1 MFEIFFWFLASVLT
15 VICCISLY
23 NFFTFIRV
31 KRSLDIHAHLPFV
44 SVLVPARNEERCIR
58 DCIESLSN
66 QHYPNYEIIIL
77 NDDSRDSTSLIL
89 SELKSQYPNLIQI
102 VNSSELP
109 KNWIGKSHACHVLSL
124 HAKGD
129 YFLFTDADTKHSP
142 YSLNSLIQQT
152 QQLQADLLT
161 AVPYQQLSSIW
172 EHLMVPFMHVLY
184 HGYLPN
190 SFIYSKR
197 NPSLVA
203 ANGQIMLF
211 HRDAYE
217 AIGGHKS
224 VIDSLVEDID
234 IARLTKI
241 NGYKVVLA
249 NAISIVSCSMYT
261 GFDEVF
267 KGFSKNFFA
276 GFQEK
281 IIPFVLFLVH
291 VINVYVFPFFLAI
304 YSIISNN
311 IFLLRWSIVLLSLG
325 MFIRL
330 FATLQFRL
338 PLFHVLLQ
346 PFSAMFTI
354 IIGINSIVWSLPGRK
369 RIWKGRIYQ

>member
-1 MFEIFFWFLASVLT
+1 MFEIFFLFLASVLT

-77 NDDSRDSTSLIL
+77 NDDSIDSTSLIL

-102 VNSSELP
+102 FNSSELP
-109 KNWIGKSHACHVLSL
+109 NNWIGKSHACHVLSL

-224 VIDSLVEDID
+224 VKDSLVEDID
-234 IARLTKI
+234 IARHAKKS
-241 NGYKVVLA
+241 GYKVVLA
-249 NAISIVSCSMYT
+249 NAVSIVTCSMYT

-281 IIPFVLFLVH
+281 IIPFILFLIH

-304 YSIISNN
+304 YGVISNN
-311 IFLLRWSIVLLSLG
+311 IFLLKWAIVLLSLG
-325 MFIRL
+325 MIIRL

-338 PLFHVLLQ
+338 PLFHVFLQ
-346 PFSAMFTI
+346 PFSALFTV
-354 IIGINSIVWSLPGRK
+354 IIGVNSIVWSLPGRK

>member
-77 NDDSRDSTSLIL
+77 NDDSIDSTPLIL

-102 VNSSELP
+102 INSSELP
-109 KNWIGKSHACHVLSL
+109 KNWIGKSHACQVLSL

-224 VIDSLVEDID
+224 VKDSLVEDID
-234 IARLTKI
+234 IARHAKK
-241 NGYKVVLA
+241 NGYKVILA

-281 IIPFVLFLVH
+281 IIPFLLFLVH

-325 MFIRL
+325 MIIRL